1 MKRSLLTRIQHLLRF
16 LFFSLKVQCQNCLP
30 PTLCTVWLCYL
41 FEIQFSSF
49 VSFGVLEFIILLLKS
64 LWNINM
70 VPSVRTFSL
79 ENIIL
84 DLTPNQFFILKLILI
99 KQSSN
104 KGISNYLLLLYLKK
118 VFLFFLLKLIF
129 QFQNPGHILNWW
141 QIIQRKQYH
150 PKEKT
155 RKMADVMIE

>member
-1 MKRSLLTRIQHLLRF
+1 MKRSLLTRTQHLLRF
-16 LFFSLKVQCQNCLP
+16 LFFSPKVHCENCFP
-30 PTLCTVWLCYL
+30 STPCTVWLCYL

-84 DLTPNQFFILKLILI
+84 DLTPNQFIELVLILKLILI

-104 KGISNYLLLLYLKK
+104 KEISNNLLLLYLKRS
-118 VFLFFLLKLIF
+118 FYFSSETYFQIPESRIHFKL
-129 QFQNPGHILNWW
+129 
-141 QIIQRKQYH
+141 
-150 PKEKT
+150 
-155 RKMADVMIE
+155 MADNTEETISSKREN

>member
-1 MKRSLLTRIQHLLRF
+1 MSKLSLPNSLHSVVM
-16 LFFSLKVQCQNCLP
+16 LFIWNTVQFICFFWSLGI
-30 PTLCTVWLCYL
+30 YY
-41 FEIQFSSF
+41 SSF
-49 VSFGVLEFIILLLKS
+49 KS

-84 DLTPNQFFILKLILI
+84 DLTPNQFIELVFILKLILI

-104 KGISNYLLLLYLKK
+104 KGISNNLLLLYLKK
-118 VFLFFLLKLIF
+118 VFLFFLLKLTF
-129 QFQNPGHILNWW
+129 KFQNPGHILNWW